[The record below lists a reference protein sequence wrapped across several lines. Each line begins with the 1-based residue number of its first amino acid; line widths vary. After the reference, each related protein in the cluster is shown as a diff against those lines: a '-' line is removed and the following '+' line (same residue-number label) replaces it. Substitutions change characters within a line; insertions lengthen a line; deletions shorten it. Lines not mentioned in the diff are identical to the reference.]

1 MIIDDALGSRREGLT
16 WRFEVQH
23 VQTAVALVKAG
34 VALTVIP
41 SRAFDS
47 VDERGLKLVPLRN
60 PSITRQ
66 LGIVSRR
73 GSPLSPLAD
82 ELRKIIVELFTGEER
97 TLQKRLARKPETG
110 VKKIHQKP

>member
-23 VQTAVALVKAG
+23 IQTAVALVKAG

-73 GSPLSPLAD
+73 GTPLSPLAD
-82 ELRKIIVELFTGEER
+82 ELRKIIVEVFAGDGHTA
-97 TLQKRLARKPETG
+97 QKRTAKKPAPD

>member
-23 VQTAVALVKAG
+23 IQTAVALVRSG

-41 SRAFDS
+41 SRAFEA

-66 LGIVSRR
+66 LGIISRR
-73 GSPLSPLAD
+73 GTPLSPLAD
-82 ELRKIIVELFTGEER
+82 ELRKIIVEVFTGEKR
-97 TLQKRLARKPETG
+97 ISQKRTVRKIA
-110 VKKIHQKP
+110 KA